1 MKESL
6 QKSFEDMENRV
17 SKMENTLYS
26 LKTGMSGLEEE
37 GFITNDRYNKEI
49 TELRNKY
56 MREMKKFEEKL
67 ERANTESDELKR
79 RDREVQDELEH
90 VIKGMREN
98 QATIAEK
105 DAIIGDLEER
115 NEKITAQKNDV
126 S

>member
-1 MKESL
+1 
-6 QKSFEDMENRV
+6 MENRV

-67 ERANTESDELKR
+67 ERANAESDELKR
-79 RDREVQDELEH
+79 RDKEVQDELEH